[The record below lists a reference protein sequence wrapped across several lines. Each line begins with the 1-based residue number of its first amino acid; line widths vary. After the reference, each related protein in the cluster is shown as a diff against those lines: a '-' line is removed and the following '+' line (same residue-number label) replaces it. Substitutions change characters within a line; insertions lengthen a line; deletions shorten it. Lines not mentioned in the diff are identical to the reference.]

1 MHPDIKILQQKSPA
15 QTELFLNSILL
26 FPKPGPLNK
35 EQIVQVATQQK
46 LHIYAAVRLIKNI
59 LTNIFQLKTCDLQ
72 LPTALLSYYS
82 LCSHQPFV
90 DLGRSQSPLCRQ
102 LFLQV

>member
-35 EQIVQVATQQK
+35 EQNVQG
-46 LHIYAAVRLIKNI
+46 
-59 LTNIFQLKTCDLQ
+59 CD
-72 LPTALLSYYS
+72 ASKAK
-82 LCSHQPFV
+82 
-90 DLGRSQSPLCRQ
+90 
-102 LFLQV
+102 

>member
-35 EQIVQVATQQK
+35 EQNVQVATQQK

-59 LTNIFQLKTCDLQ
+59 LTNIFQLRTCDLQ
-72 LPTALLSYYS
+72 LLRVPLSYYS

-90 DLGRSQSPLCRQ
+90 DPDQFQFLLCRQ
-102 LFLQV
+102 PFL